1 MRKGIEFSFAWLFS
15 IVAGAVII
23 FLAIYAGA
31 KMISSSQYQ
40 ASTATAKELSI
51 IFEPLETGLASGMST
66 QAILSGETRIYN
78 DCMLTGIFGKQE
90 ISLATKSG
98 RSWSAPGGK
107 IPIENKYLFSE
118 NIVEGKK
125 IYFFS
130 MPFEFPFKV
139 ADTIVMSAKE
149 YCLLNAPS
157 FIEEDLENL
166 NLGNV
171 KFNENCSKDSVQ
183 VCFGSGTRCNT
194 TVFSVDG
201 YETGYV
207 TKGASKMY
215 FTKNLVYP
223 AIFSDASIYECN
235 VKRLMKKASQLAL
248 VYRDESNLLSIKCSV
263 VPGASLNDFAIQAA
277 KVNSSS
283 QIAMLAGSA
292 NIIDSDNN
300 FAECRLW

>member
-31 KMISSSQYQ
+31 RMISSSQYQ

-66 QAILSGETRIYN
+66 QAVLSSETRIYN
-78 DCMLTGIFGKQE
+78 DCMMTGIFGKEE

-139 ADTIVMSAKE
+139 ADMIVMFSKE
-149 YCLLNAPS
+149 YCLLNAPG
-157 FIEEDLENL
+157 FIEEDIENL

-183 VCFGSGTRCNT
+183 VCFGAGTKCDVAAYSN
-194 TVFSVDG
+194 DG

-207 TKGASKMY
+207 TRGYEKVY
-215 FTKNLVYP
+215 FIKNLLYP
-223 AIFSDASIYECN
+223 AIFSDAASYECN

-248 VYRDESNLLSIKCSV
+248 VYRDESNLLSVKCSV
-263 VPGASLNDFAIQAA
+263 VSGSSLSDFAIQAA

-283 QIAMLAGSA
+283 QIALLAGSA